1 MSKRIA
7 NSVSISR
14 RSEILQSLIPVAAG
28 EANGQLDAFTIR
40 ITDALF
46 ALSEQ
51 NSDPKFA
58 NIAFNSANLLKK
70 NAYPFYYIASSRI
83 EEALRNEI
91 LACEK
96 STLSAKIKNEEGLS
110 LVSFEEMDNKVAFGN
125 LCRPLEE
132 ANANLYTSLGV
143 RLGALFNS
151 EEQLSI
157 PQNPFRP
164 EVFLNAIT
172 ASWCEFSPDPE
183 THSIILPLL
192 TPENFIDLSPVLQ
205 AMNEALIGRGIQTEL
220 SDSYRIKK
228 SNTTQEATKKAAVNE
243 QLKRLF
249 GSETAADADAVA
261 AGAAMVGGVMG
272 GGVMGGAAGGLPAQ
286 FLQATAAS
294 SQLMG
299 FLAGMQKSIFD
310 MPLDAGAIGNSLT
323 TAALTSIKNQA
334 PQGTLRK
341 VDEQTIDLLTK
352 IFEIVFRD
360 QNIPTEVKSLIG
372 LLQVPVLK
380 ASLIDKDFFFKD
392 DHPARRLIDLLSK
405 SSLGWDQNKGIDDP
419 LYQTMKRNVA
429 RVQKDYDQE
438 VSVFSDVVS
447 DLEAYINKEESVATE
462 SLATPITNALKQEKI
477 IVATKSA
484 KTDVAMRVG
493 TGEVVAF
500 VETFLESKWVSV
512 LTIAYSVK
520 DEKPQALDSAIK
532 TMDDLIWSVKPKI
545 TPEQRKELVAKLPG
559 LLATLNKWLNIV
571 KLDDAERLKFFAEL
585 AECHASIVRAP
596 IEMSPQRQLEL
607 SMEAAKK
614 AAERRLEIRAKQKPE
629 VEQDEYADTVEKL
642 ERGMWLEFTPK
653 DAAAAKYK
661 LAWVSPMRNLYIF
674 TTGDKQESFS
684 MSAEKL
690 AETFRNNGARH
701 VLLSGVVNRALEEA
715 LGTEGAN
722 DAEMETKTAA

>member
-40 ITDALF
+40 LTDALF

-51 NSDPKFA
+51 NHDPKIA
-58 NIAFNSANLLKK
+58 NAAFNSANLLKK
-70 NAYPFYYIASSRI
+70 NAYPFYYVASAHLEDAI
-83 EEALRNEI
+83 RNEI
-91 LACEK
+91 QACEK
-96 STLSAKIKNEEGLS
+96 DTPSAKLKSEEGGLS
-110 LVSFEEMDNKVAFGN
+110 LVSFEEMESKVTFGN
-125 LCRPLEE
+125 ICRPIESIHT
-132 ANANLYTSLGV
+132 NLYTSLGI
-143 RLGALFNS
+143 RLAALFNR
-151 EEQLSI
+151 EEFSI
-157 PQNPFRP
+157 SQNPFRP

-172 ASWCEFSPDPE
+172 AAWSEFNPDPE

-192 TPENFIDLSPVLQ
+192 TTENFIDLAPLLQ

-228 SNTTQEATKKAAVNE
+228 SNSTKDASKKAAVDE
-243 QLKRLF
+243 QLKRMF
-249 GSETAADADAVA
+249 GQEAVPDAGVA
-261 AGAAMVGGVMG
+261 AAMGGAGGMG
-272 GGVMGGAAGGLPAQ
+272 GGAGGLPAQ

-294 SQLMG
+294 NQLLG

-310 MPLDAGAIGNSLT
+310 APLDAGAIGNSLT

-334 PQGTLRK
+334 PQGALRK

-352 IFEIVFRD
+352 IFDIVFRD

-372 LLQVPVLK
+372 MLQVPVLK

-405 SSLGWDQNKGIDDP
+405 SSLGWDQNKGIEDP

-447 DLEAYINKEESVATE
+447 DLEAYINKEEATATE
-462 SLATPITNALKQEKI
+462 ALATPITNALKQEKI

-614 AAERRLEIRAKQKPE
+614 AAERRLEIRAKKQPE
-629 VEQDEYADTVEKL
+629 VEADEFVDTVEKL

-653 DAAAAKYK
+653 DAAVAKYK

-674 TTGDKQESFS
+674 TTGDKKESFS
-684 MSAEKL
+684 MSSEKL

-701 VLLSGVVNRALEEA
+701 VLVSGVVDRALEEA

-722 DAEMETKTAA
+722 DPEIETKTAA

>member
-14 RSEILQSLIPVAAG
+14 RNEILQSLIPVAAG
-28 EANGQLDAFTIR
+28 EANSQLDAFIIR

-51 NSDPKFA
+51 SSDSKTA

-83 EEALRNEI
+83 EEKLRNEI

-96 STLSAKIKNEEGLS
+96 SSASLADVKSEGALS
-110 LVSFEEMDNKVAFGN
+110 LVSYEEMESKVTVGN
-125 LCRPLEE
+125 LCRPIEGT
-132 ANANLYTSLGV
+132 NANLYTSLGI
-143 RLGALFNS
+143 RLAALFNR
-151 EEQLSI
+151 EEFSVA
-157 PQNPFRP
+157 QNPFRP
-164 EVFLNAIT
+164 EVFLNAISDGW
-172 ASWCEFSPDPE
+172 AEFSPDPE

-192 TPENFIDLSPVLQ
+192 TPENFIDLSPVLR
-205 AMNEALIGRGIQTEL
+205 AMNEALIGRGIQTDI

-228 SNTTQEATKKAAVNE
+228 SNTTQESTKKTAVNE

-249 GSETAADADAVA
+249 TPESAMDDAVPA
-261 AGAAMVGGVMG
+261 SGGAGMG
-272 GGVMGGAAGGLPAQ
+272 GMGGMGGGLPAQ

-310 MPLDAGAIGNSLT
+310 TPLDAGSLGNSLT

-334 PQGTLRK
+334 PQGALRK

-352 IFEIVFRD
+352 IFDIVFRD

-380 ASLIDKDFFFKD
+380 ASLVDKDFFFKD

-405 SSLGWDQNKGIDDP
+405 SSLAWDQNKGIEDP

-447 DLEAYINKEESVATE
+447 DLEAYINKEETTATE
-462 SLATPITNALKQEKI
+462 ALATPITNALKQEKI

-484 KTDVAMRVG
+484 KTDVSMRVG

-500 VETFLESKWVSV
+500 VESFLESKWVPV

-520 DEKPQALDSAIK
+520 DEKPQALESAIK

-545 TPEQRKELVAKLPG
+545 TVDQRKELVAKLPG

-571 KLDDAERLKFFAEL
+571 KLDDAERLRFFAEL

-596 IEMSPQRQLEL
+596 LEMSPQRQLEL

-614 AAERRLEIRAKQKPE
+614 AAERRLEIRAKQEPE
-629 VEQDEYADTVEKL
+629 AEPDEFADTVEKL
-642 ERGMWLEFTPK
+642 ERGMWLEFTSS
-653 DAAAAKYK
+653 DAAPGKYK

-674 TTGDKQESFS
+674 TTGDKKESFS
-684 MSAEKL
+684 LSAEKL
-690 AETFRNNGARH
+690 AETFRTNGARH
-701 VLLSGVVNRALEEA
+701 ILLSGVVNRALEEA
-715 LGTEGAN
+715 LVTEGAN
-722 DAEMETKTAA
+722 DPEMETKTAA

>member
-1 MSKRIA
+1 MGTLSAMSKRIA
-7 NSVSISR
+7 SSVSISR

-28 EANGQLDAFTIR
+28 EANAQLDAFIIR
-40 ITDALF
+40 LTDALF

-51 NSDPKFA
+51 NTDPKIA
-58 NIAFNSANLLKK
+58 NSAFNSANLLKK
-70 NAYPFYYIASSRI
+70 NAYPFYYVASAHI
-83 EEALRNEI
+83 EDAIRKEI

-96 STLSAKIKNEEGLS
+96 DTPSAKIKSEEGVLS
-110 LVSFEEMDNKVAFGN
+110 LVSFEEMECKVTVGN
-125 LCRPLEE
+125 LCRPIES
-132 ANANLYTSLGV
+132 NHTNLYTSLGS
-143 RLGALFNS
+143 RLAALFNR
-151 EEQLSI
+151 EEF
-157 PQNPFRP
+157 PVAQNPFRP

-172 ASWCEFSPDPE
+172 AAWSEFNPDHE
-183 THSIILPLL
+183 AHSIIIPLL
-192 TPENFIDLSPVLQ
+192 TPENFIDLAPVLQ
-205 AMNEALIGRGIQTEL
+205 AMNDALIGRGIQTEL

-228 SNTTQEATKKAAVNE
+228 SNATKDSSKKAAVDE
-243 QLKRLF
+243 KLKRMF
-249 GSETAADADAVA
+249 GQEAAPDADVA
-261 AGAAMVGGVMG
+261 AMGGAGGMG
-272 GGVMGGAAGGLPAQ
+272 GGAGGLPAQ

-294 SQLMG
+294 NQLLG

-310 MPLDAGAIGNSLT
+310 APLDAGAIGNSLT

-334 PQGTLRK
+334 PQGALRK

-352 IFEIVFRD
+352 IFDIVFRD

-405 SSLGWDQNKGIDDP
+405 SSLGWDQNKGTDDP

-447 DLEAYINKEESVATE
+447 DLEAYINKEEATATE
-462 SLATPITNALKQEKI
+462 ELATPITNALKQEKI

-614 AAERRLEIRAKQKPE
+614 AAERRLEIRAKQQPE
-629 VEQDEYADTVEKL
+629 VEADEFFDTVEKL

-674 TTGDKQESFS
+674 TTGDKKESFS
-684 MSAEKL
+684 MSSEKL
-690 AETFRNNGARH
+690 AETFRNDGARH
-701 VLLSGVVNRALEEA
+701 VLISGVVDRALEEA

-722 DAEMETKTAA
+722 DPEIETKTAA